1 MDCVF
6 CKLVKGE
13 IPSSNIYEDENNLAF
28 LDVNPHAK
36 GHTVVIPK
44 EHRESFFDLG
54 VEEVKG
60 LWLAVKEVM
69 GRLKEKLDPE
79 GFNVGWNEGEEAGQ
93 VVPHL
98 HVHIIPRYVGDGGGS
113 MHSII
118 KNPGDMSAEEVG
130 KLFTV

>member
-13 IPSSNIYEDENNLAF
+13 IPSSKIYEDENNLAF